1 MFFVTDVHCFQ
12 LEDEAITKSENAK
25 ITISSFIQILLIIA
39 RNVGMK
45 LKFEVIESLICMMT
59 YEGFENLGNH
69 SFIFFQS
76 RLTCLHTFYKGMR
89 VV

>member
-59 YEGFENLGNH
+59 YVVRGIRKSWE
-69 SFIFFQS
+69 SFVHFLS
-76 RLTCLHTFYKGMR
+76 E
-89 VV
+89 